1 MNYRSPNSK
10 FTIGVDMKVSFT
22 DNSTGSGNAVSQSGV
37 ASAANASSLLPPPS
51 LYSASMDALQ
61 VFGITNSTVKS
72 GYSATVNL
80 GYKLP
85 FKIQWKG
92 IFNYSYD
99 ASEQEKFTPAIL
111 ANNGY
116 QAIAYNYSSNTSKIY
131 VSTHAS
137 RSFDLKYIGLDLT
150 AGIRYD
156 SRTATG
162 NSITLPDCPMIILL
176 VLSDMVNQVEKLQ
189 LVRIRVLSR

>member
-1 MNYRSPNSK
+1 M
-10 FTIGVDMKVSFT
+10 
-22 DNSTGSGNAVSQSGV
+22 
-37 ASAANASSLLPPPS
+37 
-51 LYSASMDALQ
+51 
-61 VFGITNSTVKS
+61 KS

-85 FKIQWKG
+85 FNINWKG

-111 ANNGY
+111 ADNSY
-116 QAIAYNYSSNTSKIY
+116 QSIAYNYSGNTSKIY
-131 VSTHAS
+131 VSTHAT
-137 RSFDLKYIGLDLT
+137 RSFDLKYIRLGLT

-162 NSITLPDCPMIILL
+162 NSITFTGLPNDYIIGPVGHGKSSGNATVSENQSTFSLILTQVLILRPNRVLELVEINTLSNPLL
-176 VLSDMVNQVEKLQ
+176 VRS
-189 LVRIRVLSR
+189 LVLCMALKRSGI